1 RTTTSPRS
9 ASAPSSST
17 ASSPTRGD
25 RAARGSER
33 RSDLWGRVSGFPPG
47 CAVLS
52 PDVTG
57 GPGRV
62 TATRRPALCT
72 RRMPRGRLEG
82 MDQGGSRLNQLAPA
96 ILALSLLAC
105 GGSAPPPDSP
115 GGSGGA
121 EPASASAGDEPAAP
135 AGGGG
140 GEEGGGAAGG
150 GGEGENVFQ
159 LRDSST
165 AADARGEQPS
175 KIKPTQTEAAL
186 RFFVVDKQDGPIKG
200 IVISLTS
207 PAGDK
212 FYTEETDGKGY
223 AEVLVPI
230 GQTYELTYLSL
241 GRRDVTAKVTVKDEP
256 NQNIKLTLRYK
267 RDDYMPSSVRRFV
280 LKDVHFETG
289 KATLTPGSFA
299 RLDQVVEFMTYK

>member
-1 RTTTSPRS
+1 
-9 ASAPSSST
+9 
-17 ASSPTRGD
+17 
-25 RAARGSER
+25 
-33 RSDLWGRVSGFPPG
+33 
-47 CAVLS
+47 
-52 PDVTG
+52 
-57 GPGRV
+57 
-62 TATRRPALCT
+62 
-72 RRMPRGRLEG
+72 M
-82 MDQGGSRLNQLAPA
+82 NHLAPA

-299 RLDQVVEFMTYK
+299 RLDQVVEFMTYKKSAKIEISGHTDNVGNARSNKKLSQRRANACRDYLVSKGIDPGRIKTVGYGAERPIASNDTEAGRLQNRRIEVLEL